1 MGTVIEAANKVFM
14 VVSYMILLLLLA
26 SFCIVTV
33 SFENLI
39 ALFIS
44 HVLHTTLYN
53 YRICEHSSVGRVLQ
67 TSIWIPHSFRLSGE
81 FLATR
86 LFDRKK

>member
-39 ALFIS
+39 ALFFS
-44 HVLHTTLYN
+44 HALHTTL
-53 YRICEHSSVGRVLQ
+53 
-67 TSIWIPHSFRLSGE
+67 
-81 FLATR
+81 
-86 LFDRKK
+86 